1 MQSSEGTAQ
10 AAGSVARAAV
20 AGASC
25 VAGGCGWIERAAR
38 RVAHA
43 AGGLALALLATGCL
57 GAAEKPEASPAPTP
71 AIWRL
76 QDADSEIWLFG
87 TVHVL
92 PPDLAW
98 RSPAID
104 AALGRAELVV
114 FETPTNAAAQAEVAR
129 VVAEAGMAPAGATL
143 SQRLAPEDAA
153 RLARVTKALGVDAK
167 ALDGLRPWLAA
178 LQLSLRYVARQG
190 HDPDSGVE
198 RVLEAEA
205 DKRGLPRRY
214 LETPESQIRLLADL
228 PRADEE
234 RFLVATLR
242 QIEEDADTI
251 DEMDEAWARGD
262 VDRLGALL
270 TEDIREAGPEVYAA
284 LLTRRNAA
292 WTREIDTMMQG
303 KGRIFIAVGAAHLV
317 GADGVPAMLRAK
329 GYTVE
334 GP

>member
-1 MQSSEGTAQ
+1 MQSSEATAPVAGSAGMVAVTAAAS
-10 AAGSVARAAV
+10 AAGGDGWMAR
-20 AGASC
+20 
-25 VAGGCGWIERAAR
+25 RAR
-38 RVAHA
+38 RVARA
-43 AGGLALALLATGCL
+43 VGGLALALLAAGCL
-57 GAAEKPEASPAPTP
+57 GAAEKPETKPAPAP

-98 RSPAID
+98 RSPAVD
-104 AALGRAELVV
+104 AALGKTELIV
-114 FETPTNAAAQAEVAR
+114 FETPTDAAAQAEVAR

-190 HDPDSGVE
+190 HDPNSGVE

-251 DEMDEAWARGD
+251 DEMDDAWARGD

-284 LLTRRNAA
+284 LLTRRNAT
-292 WTREIDTMMQG
+292 WTTEIDTMMRG

-317 GADGVPAMLRAK
+317 GPDGVPAMLRAK
-329 GYTVE
+329 GYAVE